1 MKFDVELVGKIG
13 SMALIAK
20 NAQIPDYTRIARL
33 SGELRPGWIWVTSGA
48 TEIGRL
54 DYIRRNG
61 KELSGSIEEV
71 KADYSAE
78 GQSILMATYR
88 QYVDPKYA
96 IRQVLIEHQHFN
108 DPEKREFLKA
118 LLLRCKEQNAIP
130 IVNYN
135 DAVCAE
141 ENRKMEIRALQTEHK
156 KVVEGVDNDETA
168 AQIACLVRA
177 ETLLILTSADGIYKD
192 IKTGELIEEI
202 SGKNAE
208 ELIANIDNAK
218 KYCSGASREGANG
231 ARAKLE
237 YIKDAAAQG
246 TKVIIANGKYSVKE
260 ILAGAVPAT
269 RIGIR

>member
-1 MKFDVELVGKIG
+1 M
-13 SMALIAK
+13 
-20 NAQIPDYTRIARL
+20 
-33 SGELRPGWIWVTSGA
+33 
-48 TEIGRL
+48 
-54 DYIRRNG
+54 
-61 KELSGSIEEV
+61 
-71 KADYSAE
+71 
-78 GQSILMATYR
+78 
-88 QYVDPKYA
+88 
-96 IRQVLIEHQHFN
+96 LIEHQHFN

-208 ELIANIDNAK
+208 ELLANIDNAK

-260 ILAGAVPAT
+260 ILAGTVPAT